1 MASRTTFDV
10 KSHEVSSATI
20 AGSFAVST
28 SSVVSDIKGK
38 GYTAVKSGTGVIT
51 MTFDDKWPDLLSAV
65 ATLQLG
71 TASDQFAQIGV
82 YTAADKTLVINIWDV
97 SGAALANP
105 ANAGRINFRCT
116 FSNSTA

>member
-10 KSHEVSSATI
+10 KSHEVSSVTI

-28 SSVVSDIKGK
+28 ATVVSDITGK
-38 GYTAVKSGTGVIT
+38 GYTAVKTTTGVVTI
-51 MTFDDKWPDLLSAV
+51 TFDDVWPDLLSAV

-82 YTAADKTLVINIWDV
+82 YTASSKTLVINIWDV
-97 SGAALANP
+97 SGGALAHP

-116 FSNSTA
+116 FDNSTA